1 MINLHKII
9 YNFLDL
15 TNWPPTPRTGPY
27 DPSSSGGVVA
37 EWVGALDWRPGGPGF
52 ESRSDNFASELWQFC
67 LPRFASVFQSILGL
81 LTEWGDRIFQSI
93 IVRGKNEN
101 LQVLTCADC
110 RSEYTA
116 RHETHAS
123 LV

>member
-67 LPRFASVFQSILGL
+67 LYPALPVSFRGDTKSSRSLLPGPGVYARGSKIFHQSALEMCNL
-81 LTEWGDRIFQSI
+81 SLTPPLI
-93 IVRGKNEN
+93 
-101 LQVLTCADC
+101 
-110 RSEYTA
+110 
-116 RHETHAS
+116 
-123 LV
+123 